1 MARHAKPPTTLAAV
15 ALLASCLTPI
25 PALGQSASTVR
36 PAVAPPINP
45 LLTRVLEDDLTEP
58 NERARLRAFHGRWPQ
73 HTLQTPWHLR
83 APLAAEEALARW
95 RLDDPALTAQNA
107 PPLLAARALLR
118 AGQPEAAIDR
128 ITAAALVDPAANAA
142 TPDDLAARLLL
153 ADAHEQTH
161 NLRDAIAT
169 LEPVRALLVRQ
180 RLADA
185 ATLTHAARALL
196 RLARLQGRPGDDYR
210 LALDLLGRARDADPL
225 YWPARLTEGTL
236 LAEKDNRAAGA
247 EALIEVLALNPNA
260 SDAWHRLGRLSVEAF
275 DFDRAAAVA
284 ARLDTIA
291 PDHPLAALLRARS
304 ALHQKDAA
312 AAEAAVVALLD
323 RHPNHREALALRAA
337 AAALA
342 YDQAAL
348 SQALATLDALAP
360 GTPIGHLEAGLAL
373 SHARQYGPAA
383 DHLLQAI
390 DRQPND
396 AAPRVALGLLHMQAG
411 TLDDAHRELTIATRL
426 DPFNRFARNSLTLV
440 ADLLTWNTLETEHF
454 IVRYRPGID
463 AALAHDLPHILED
476 AYATVTQRFKHE
488 PAVKTQVDLLPDER
502 YFGVRIAGLPEIWT
516 IAAATGPVIAL
527 TPPREGAN
535 QRGTFDVANVL
546 LHEFVHTVTLSQT
559 NNRLPHWFT
568 EACAVYLEMT
578 GRTFPTKRLLSD
590 ALRKDALFAYD
601 KINWG
606 FVRPESPT
614 DRPLAYAQSAW
625 MLEYIDHR
633 FGWPTVL
640 DMLDGYA
647 TGRPDADILLETTGL
662 TVDEFM
668 ADFRVWA
675 ESQVIAWGMA
685 TADNLDAAP
694 GNPAA
699 LVAQAT
705 AATQAGDLDAA
716 IAALT
721 ELDRVEPSTGA
732 FAHQLAQLHTQRA
745 DHPAAIAAAE
755 RALHREPYNP
765 TFRTTAAAAALR
777 AAQPD
782 AALRHLRALTVLEP
796 TDALH
801 FVRLA
806 ALHARLGNPDD
817 ARDAA
822 GRAKQIDP
830 NAQVDRWLS
839 DTE

>member
-1 MARHAKPPTTLAAV
+1 PTPAAITTPLAA
-15 ALLASCLTPI
+15 ALLIAAAFAA
-25 PALGQSASTVR
+25 PAFARATSAVR
-36 PAVAPPINP
+36 PALAPPANP
-45 LLTRVLEDDLTEP
+45 LLERILQDDLTEP
-58 NERARLRAFHGRWPQ
+58 AERAALRVFHGQWPQ
-73 HTLQTPWHLR
+73 HALQTPWQLR
-83 APLAAEEALARW
+83 APLATDAALARW
-95 RLDDPALTAQNA
+95 RLDDPALTAPSA
-107 PPLLAARALLR
+107 PPLVAAAALLR
-118 AGQPEAAIDR
+118 IGNPEAAIAR
-128 ITAAALVDPAANAA
+128 ITDAALVDPAADAA
-142 TPDDLAARLLL
+142 TVDDLAARLIL
-153 ADAHEQTH
+153 ADAHEQTN
-161 NLRDAIAT
+161 NLVDAIAA
-169 LEPVRALLVRQ
+169 LEPVRILLQ
-180 RLADA
+180 RERLNDA
-185 ATLTHAARALL
+185 PALTHAARALL

-225 YWPARLTEGTL
+225 YWPAQLTEGTL
-236 LAEKDNRAAGA
+236 LAEKDNRAAGG
-247 EALIEVLALNPNA
+247 EALLEVLALNPTA

-275 DFDRAAAVA
+275 DFDRAASA
-284 ARLDTIA
+284 AATLEAIA
-291 PDHPLAALLRARS
+291 PGHPLAAIVRARS

-312 AAEAAVVALLD
+312 AAQAALDALLA
-323 RHPNHREALALRAA
+323 RYPTHREALALRAA

-342 YDQAAL
+342 YDDGAL

-373 SHARQYGPAA
+373 SQARQYGPAA

-440 ADLLTWNTLETEHF
+440 ADLLTWDTLETDHF
-454 IVRYRPGID
+454 VIRYRPGID
-463 AALAHDLPHILED
+463 AALAHDLPDILED
-476 AYATVTQRFKHE
+476 AYATVTQRFDHE
-488 PAVKTQVDLLPDER
+488 PAVKTQIDLLPDER

-568 EACAVYLEMT
+568 EACAVYLEKT
-578 GRTFPTKRLLSD
+578 GRTFDTKRLLAD
-590 ALRKDALFAYD
+590 ALHNDNLFAYD
-601 KINWG
+601 RINWG

-614 DRPLAYAQSAW
+614 DRPLAYAQACW
-625 MLEYIDHR
+625 MLDYIDER

-647 TGRPDADILLETTGL
+647 TGRPDAQILLETTGL

-668 ADFRVWA
+668 SDFRAWA
-675 ESQVIAWGMA
+675 QTQAAAWGMA
-685 TADNLDAAP
+685 QGDDLDTAP
-694 GNPAA
+694 GNPGT
-699 LVAQAT
+699 LLAQAT
-705 AATQAGDLDAA
+705 AATQGGDLDAA

-732 FAHQLAQLHTQRA
+732 FAHQLAQLHAQRA
-745 DHPAAIAAAE
+745 DHPAALTAAE
-755 RALHREPYNP
+755 RALHREPYNA
-765 TFRTTAAAAALR
+765 TFRTTAATAALR
-777 AAQPD
+777 ANEPQT
-782 AALRHLRALTVLEP
+782 ALRHLRALSILEP

-806 ALHARLGNPDD
+806 ALHDRLGNPDA

-830 NAQVDRWLS
+830 DAPVDRWLGET
-839 DTE
+839 D